1 MVRGTFANIRL
12 RNELVPGVEGGFT
25 AHLPDGERTT
35 IFEASERYRAEGV
48 ALIVIAGK
56 EYGSGSSRDWAAK
69 GTQLLGVRA
78 VIAESFERIHRSNLV
93 GMGVLPLEF
102 TDGETRKSLELTGQR
117 ELLDRRAR
125 GGRYAAPEAQ
135 GAGQRWR
142 PHTRVRGAR
151 ADRHARG
158 SRVHASRRHPAVRAA
173 RTAPRLGALAAT
185 PGSSRRIRATSR
197 RDRWRSSSIR
207 NAARRS
213 D

>member
-1 MVRGTFANIRL
+1 M
-12 RNELVPGVEGGFT
+12 VPGVEGGFT
-25 AHLPDGERTT
+25 AHLPDGERMT
-35 IFEASERYRAEGV
+35 IFEASERYRNEGV
-48 ALIVIAGK
+48 PLIVIAGK
-56 EYGSGSSRDWAAK
+56 EYGSGYSRDWAAK

-102 TDGETRKSLELTGQR
+102 TGGENAQELGLTGQR
-117 ELLDRRAR
+117 ELLDRRAG

-142 PHTRVRGAR
+142 PHARVRGAR
-151 ADRHARG
+151 ANRHARG
-158 SRVHASRRHPAVRAA
+158 SRVHAPRRYLAVRAA
-173 RTAPRLGALAAT
+173 RTAPRLRRARRDAGLLAAHKAM
-185 PGSSRRIRATSR
+185 PR